1 MPPSTA
7 GAESPAETMVPN
19 QLAMLVPSF
28 DPATDSVE
36 TWTQKI
42 EMLLVAWPRQK
53 LDELATRLVLNC
65 RGTAFQ
71 KLQLH
76 RTEVLKNEEKAIKR
90 IVELVGG
97 TWGQVPL
104 EQRFELVEKG
114 LYRSQQ
120 KSDESADSYL
130 ARLDVTWTELMTK
143 GISLEEI
150 QSYVV
155 LRGSKLAAEDKK
167 RVIVESGGESSG
179 QLSMKRVTAA
189 IRMIGSNFFQEM
201 TGNRRDKSLKV
212 YDSQTFVAEDDE
224 ESFSE
229 SFMVT
234 EDLLDDETIEILAT
248 EHQDD
253 DASLVMQ
260 FEEAITEAIQGDAD
274 LAAYFSTYQEARRRL
289 SEKVRTRGF
298 WPMSKGYG
306 KKGGKGAKGKGK
318 ASLAQRIANSH
329 CRRCGKKGHWRA
341 ECPLVTG
348 RSESRATSSTG
359 TSEMAP
365 TSYVTVDEMAP
376 EIFDIPE
383 FDDHVANQ
391 PGVSAMCLTC
401 VPQNH
406 HPNRQIKFW
415 DKSKVSS
422 QWVKGLPDRLKTT
435 LRSIVKAPCHHEV
448 GKVGFETPID
458 NDSIESAQTA
468 NIRSTTEDADVCFV
482 STGTIG
488 VVDLGASQTVMG
500 DQQLKEFLQNLP
512 TSVRSKVRRSS
523 CDIVFRFGNHQTL
536 TSKHSLLLPLQDQWI
551 RIAIVKG
558 RTPFLLS
565 STFLRG
571 IKAIIDVEEG
581 TLWSKMLN
589 RQLVIERTSKS
600 LFMLDINQLWQEP
613 IMAVQSTS
621 AVGSL
626 DPSES
631 FPKQAPI
638 CAAENCRYPSDNHD
652 MNEIIEATGS
662 RSDKSR
668 VAVNSSSALG
678 SRCDSHQLSAA
689 CPNSKTETPR
699 AHQPRDPSQHVEVSV
714 RSSEG
719 ISQCSSGSS
728 RTRGTTGCGE
738 DDSCRTEARDDFVR
752 HGTQR
757 QGFPDRFR
765 SSSTVGGLVHIP
777 LREEH
782 EIGSSQIHP
791 VRGVDPRRGE
801 QAGSLPQGQGH
812 DEQASNRKAIE
823 SCNLMDSRGGDIRG
837 CRVGGELRS
846 SHGTESPRGDDLCS
860 RGKSTTTWPNDPA
873 GDEHVPDPRATA
885 KDDHQGGEVSEP
897 ATADLDTSFSES
909 GDHPSFV
916 TEVSEFQS
924 YHRICLGLIRK
935 INQEYQEV
943 LSSVSPKA
951 SRSKL
956 TLLEIMCSDKSELT
970 KQVEL
975 LKGSAK
981 RFGLSEGDL
990 SQPSDR
996 KRLFKIIVEQDPD
1009 NIWYSPVCKPWC
1021 LWSNLNGNKSIEAFH
1036 QLVHQRTC
1044 SLWQISLAVVLYR
1057 IQVSRRKQ
1065 FHMEQ
1070 PGGSLMWSQP
1080 CMGEIL
1086 SNTLPCKFDL
1096 CEVGRLVDP
1105 STGLPIR
1112 KRLTVQT
1119 TSHAVHR
1126 RLNNRLCAQNHIHQR
1141 IEGQTKING
1150 ETISRSTF
1158 TENYPIHFARQIAKT
1173 ILYEKPWEPPVYCLA
1188 TSAEEHPTKRR
1199 RLGQKMSA
1207 GEINRRFTSVTWRT
1221 VMDEADRIAP
1231 RVGIVIQ
1238 EDNELCEQ
1246 VQKLCPNHEIQ
1257 HLVLCRGTDR
1267 YVGPNKPLQPGV
1279 APFRRR
1285 ICIRRRM
1292 EDIVVDPE
1300 WEQWERLTFKGL
1312 RRKGVAARV
1321 SLTIFAKLK
1330 VPDAA
1335 SSPSMSGD
1343 ASSSSADAQRRSAEN
1358 PILPEAKRLRRPAG
1372 TFENSS
1378 NPDDNRE
1385 PLRSEVGP
1393 DSEISSQETPSRE
1406 VIDLLA
1412 QKHGPKF
1419 LELSKEDQ
1427 AWLLKLHRNLG
1438 HPSSAK
1444 LTETCRQLN
1453 CSSQILHAIPDM
1465 KCSTCVE
1472 TQRPQI
1478 ARPSATHSEGDFG
1491 DSISMD
1497 GITWTNAKGQQ
1508 FHFYHFLDRHTT
1520 FHTAIVSPSRTTEDA
1535 IKALTRGWMLWAGPP
1550 AVLCMDAATEFTSE
1564 EFSMFMQKANIKGH
1578 VIATEGHWQNSQ
1590 IERHGGILQNIL
1602 EKMDV
1607 EQPID
1612 SYEQL
1617 EIALAVA
1624 THTKNQWSRYRG
1636 YPPEMLV
1643 FGKMA
1648 RVPGSVVSD
1657 TSHSAHMLAVSDQ
1670 AEGVRFRS
1678 ELALRELA
1686 RKAFCQIDNDQV
1698 CRRALNHRSRPNR
1711 GNYEKGEWIMVWRKR
1726 GEATG
1731 NWQGPMQV
1739 IIQEGKH
1746 VIWATMGNK
1755 LFRAAPENVRPL
1767 SAVEESS
1774 RTRPEATS
1782 HSHDLSIRPRHGGAQ
1797 LVDLTQNGSP
1807 NLPNPEMNTPA
1818 RIGNPDP
1825 ITEQNQEPFVITSEG
1840 NNSETNS
1847 GVTWNRHQLEH
1858 PRLLLN

>member
-1 MPPSTA
+1 
-7 GAESPAETMVPN
+7 MV
-19 QLAMLVPSF
+19 
-28 DPATDSVE
+28 
-36 TWTQKI
+36 
-42 EMLLVAWPRQK
+42 
-53 LDELATRLVLNC
+53 
-65 RGTAFQ
+65 
-71 KLQLH
+71 
-76 RTEVLKNEEKAIKR
+76 
-90 IVELVGG
+90 
-97 TWGQVPL
+97 
-104 EQRFELVEKG
+104 
-114 LYRSQQ
+114 
-120 KSDESADSYL
+120 
-130 ARLDVTWTELMTK
+130 
-143 GISLEEI
+143 
-150 QSYVV
+150 
-155 LRGSKLAAEDKK
+155 
-167 RVIVESGGESSG
+167 
-179 QLSMKRVTAA
+179 
-189 IRMIGSNFFQEM
+189 
-201 TGNRRDKSLKV
+201 
-212 YDSQTFVAEDDE
+212 
-224 ESFSE
+224 
-229 SFMVT
+229 
-234 EDLLDDETIEILAT
+234 
-248 EHQDD
+248 
-253 DASLVMQ
+253 
-260 FEEAITEAIQGDAD
+260 
-274 LAAYFSTYQEARRRL
+274 
-289 SEKVRTRGF
+289 
-298 WPMSKGYG
+298 
-306 KKGGKGAKGKGK
+306 
-318 ASLAQRIANSH
+318 
-329 CRRCGKKGHWRA
+329 
-341 ECPLVTG
+341 
-348 RSESRATSSTG
+348 
-359 TSEMAP
+359 
-365 TSYVTVDEMAP
+365 P

-383 FDDHVANQ
+383 FDDHVTDH
-391 PGVSAMCLTC
+391 PGVSAICLTC
-401 VPQNH
+401 ISQSH
-406 HPNRQIKFW
+406 HPNQKLKFW
-415 DKSKVSS
+415 DKAKVSS
-422 QWVKGLPDRLKTT
+422 QCLKGLPDRLKTT
-435 LRSIVKAPCHHEV
+435 LRSKVKAQCQHDDV
-448 GKVGFETPID
+448 GKVGLETPIVT
-458 NDSIESAQTA
+458 DSIKSAQLA
-468 NIRSTTEDADVCFV
+468 NLRSTSENADVCFV

-512 TSVRSKVRRSS
+512 TTVRSKVRRSS

-571 IKAIIDVEEG
+571 IKAIIDVKEG
-581 TLWSKMLN
+581 TLWSKLLN
-589 RQLVIERTSKS
+589 RQLAIERTSKS

-626 DPSES
+626 DPSEL

-638 CAAENCRYPSDNHD
+638 CATENCEQSRDNHTLS
-652 MNEIIEATGS
+652 ESVEATGS

-668 VAVNSSSALG
+668 ISVKSSSALG
-678 SRCDSHQLSAA
+678 SRCDFHQLSAA
-689 CPNSKTETPR
+689 CPNSKLESPR
-699 AHQPRDPSQHVEVSV
+699 AHQSCDPHQHVEVSV

-728 RTRGTTGCGE
+728 RTRRSTGCGE
-738 DDSCRTEARDDFVR
+738 DDSCRAEARDHFVR

-757 QGFPDRFR
+757 KEFSDRLR
-765 SSSTVGGLVHIP
+765 SSSTLGGLVHIP
-777 LREEH
+777 LREEL
-782 EIGSSQIHP
+782 EAGSSQVHP
-791 VRGVDPRRGE
+791 IRGVDPRRGD
-801 QAGSLPQGQGH
+801 QAGSLSKGQSYG
-812 DEQASNRKAIE
+812 EQAPNREAIQ
-823 SCNLMDSRGGDIRG
+823 SCNILDSRGGDIRR
-837 CRVGGELRS
+837 CRVGGELRPCYGS
-846 SHGTESPRGDDLCS
+846 ESPGGDDLCS
-860 RGKSTTTWPNDPA
+860 RGKSSTTWPDGPT

-885 KDDHQGGEVSEP
+885 KDGHQRGEVSEP
-897 ATADLDTSFSES
+897 ATADPDMSFAES
-909 GDHPSFV
+909 GEHPSFV
-916 TEVSEFQS
+916 TEVSDFQS

-935 INQEYQEV
+935 ITQEYQEV
-943 LSSVSPKA
+943 LGSVSHRS

-956 TLLEIMCSDKSELT
+956 KLLEIMCSDKSELT

-975 LKGSAK
+975 LKGSAQ

-990 SQPSDR
+990 SQPCDR
-996 KRLFKIIVEQDPD
+996 KRLFKIMIEQDPD
-1009 NIWYSPVCKPWC
+1009 NVWYSPVCKPWC
-1021 LWSNLNGNKSIEAFH
+1021 LWSNLNGNKSVEAFH
-1036 QLVHQRTC
+1036 QLVQQRIS

-1141 IEGQTKING
+1141 IEGQTKVNG

-1188 TSAEEHPTKRR
+1188 TNAEEHPTKRR

-1231 RVGIVIQ
+1231 RVGVVIQ
-1238 EDNELCEQ
+1238 ENNEFCEQ
-1246 VQKLCPNHEIQ
+1246 VQKLCPSHEIQ

-1267 YVGPNKPLQPGV
+1267 YVGPNKPLQPGI

-1335 SSPSMSGD
+1335 SSSSMSED

-1358 PILPEAKRLRRPAG
+1358 PILPEAKRLRRPTEAV
-1372 TFENSS
+1372 ENSS

-1385 PLRSEVGP
+1385 PLRSELGP
-1393 DSEISSQETPSRE
+1393 DSETSPQEPPSRE

-1438 HPSSAK
+1438 HPSAAK
-1444 LTETCRQLN
+1444 LIETCRQLN
-1453 CSSQILHAIPDM
+1453 CASKILHAIPDL

-1478 ARPSATHSEGDFG
+1478 ARRPSATHSEGDFG

-1590 IERHGGILQNIL
+1590 IERHGGILQSIL

-1678 ELALRELA
+1678 ELALQELA
-1686 RKAFCQIDNDQV
+1686 RKAFCQIDNDQA

-1767 SAVEESS
+1767 SAVEEISKV
-1774 RTRPEATS
+1774 RPEATS
-1782 HSHDLSIRPRHGGAQ
+1782 QNPDMSIRPRHGGAQ
-1797 LVDLTQNGSP
+1797 LVDLTLNGSP
-1807 NLPNPEMNTPA
+1807 NLPTTEMNIPA
-1818 RIGNPDP
+1818 PVGNPDL
-1825 ITEQNQEPFVITSEG
+1825 ITEQNQEPIVINSDGDNSE
-1840 NNSETNS
+1840 NNSGE
-1847 GVTWNRHQLEH
+1847 QPDLEPAPVGTPAFAPQPTPEAPSQQEVH
-1858 PRLLLN
+1858 NIPIPGI